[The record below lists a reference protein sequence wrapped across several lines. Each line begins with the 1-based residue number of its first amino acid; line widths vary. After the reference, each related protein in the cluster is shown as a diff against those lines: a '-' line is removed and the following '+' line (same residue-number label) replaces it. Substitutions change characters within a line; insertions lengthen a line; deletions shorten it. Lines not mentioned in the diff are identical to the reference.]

1 MRIERRNFDSSEW
14 TSLVSRELSPDDS
27 RYDQLNPLSLRIIG
41 HYGRVDSFVLN
52 YWYRITFTPRELK
65 TLLSKHLSKENLSNL
80 EKKLWEIVFDL
91 WESRLKK
98 LDRKREANTE

>member
-1 MRIERRNFDSSEW
+1 MRLSRRKFDSSEC
-14 TSLVSRELSPDDS
+14 TSLVSRELSPDDP
-27 RYDQLNPLSLRIIG
+27 YVHDQLNPLSLRIVG
-41 HYGRVDSFVLN
+41 HYGRVDSGTLN
-52 YWYRITFTPRELK
+52 YWYTITFTPRELK

-98 LDRKREANTE
+98 IDRKRS